1 MASVLLGGLVN
12 LLGGG
17 GAASAAAGGAGAA
30 AAATT
35 SIAGVPVAA
44 ASGLSLTSLLQG
56 TATVLGIAS
65 SVAGGNAEAA
75 QAELAASDAE
85 AEQPLENLQGIARRS
100 SIKRQMADAIGAEN
114 VAYAA
119 SGVDLST
126 GTAAAARSDA
136 YRDADLALTTDAG
149 TQETRLSRLS
159 ERAKNYRLMAKQSRR
174 SGWLTGLTGGLN
186 TLLSFGER
194 GGY

>member
-1 MASVLLGGLVN
+1 MQVLLGPLAGLF
-12 LLGGG
+12 GGG
-17 GAASAAAGGAGAA
+17 GAAAAAAGGAGAA
-30 AAATT
+30 TAAAT
-35 SIAGVPVAA
+35 SIAGIPVA

-65 SVAGGNAEAA
+65 SIAGGNAEAA

-149 TQETRLSRLS
+149 TQETRMSRLS
-159 ERAKNYRLMAKQSRR
+159 ERAKNYRQMAKQSRR

-186 TLLSFGER
+186 TLLSFNER
-194 GGY
+194 Y

>member
-1 MASVLLGGLVN
+1 MASLLIGGLTS
-12 LLGGG
+12 LFGG
-17 GAASAAAGGAGAA
+17 GAATTSVATAGTWAAANAGGAIAA
-30 AAATT
+30 APAAAT
-35 SIAGVPVAA
+35 
-44 ASGLSLTSLLQG
+44 GLSLTSLLQG

-75 QAELAASDAE
+75 QAEMAASDAE
-85 AEQPLENLQGIARRS
+85 AEQPLENLQGIARRN
-100 SIKRQMADAIGAEN
+100 SIKRQLADAIGTEN

-126 GTAAAARSDA
+126 GTAAEARKDA
-136 YRDADLALTTDAG
+136 YREADLALTTDAG
-149 TQETRLSRLS
+149 TQESRLSRLS

-186 TLLSFGER
+186 TLLSFNDR
-194 GGY
+194 G

>member
-1 MASVLLGGLVN
+1 MASLLIGGLTS
-12 LLGGG
+12 LFGG
-17 GAASAAAGGAGAA
+17 GAATTSVATAGTWAAANAGGAITAA
-30 AAATT
+30 A
-35 SIAGVPVAA
+35 PAA
-44 ASGLSLTSLLQG
+44 ASGLSLSGLLQG

-65 SVAGGNAEAA
+65 SIAGGNAEAS

-85 AEQPLENLQGIARRS
+85 AEQPLENLQGIARRN

-159 ERAKNYRLMAKQSRR
+159 ERAKNYRQMAKQSRR

-186 TLLSFGER
+186 TLLSFNER
-194 GGY
+194 Y

>member
-1 MASVLLGGLVN
+1 MASLLIGGLTS
-12 LLGGG
+12 LFGG
-17 GAASAAAGGAGAA
+17 GAATTSVATAGTWAAANAGGAIAA
-30 AAATT
+30 
-35 SIAGVPVAA
+35 PVA

-65 SVAGGNAEAA
+65 SIAGGNAEAS

-85 AEQPLENLQGIARRS
+85 AEQPLENLQGIARRN

-159 ERAKNYRLMAKQSRR
+159 ERAKNYRQMAKQSRR

-186 TLLSFGER
+186 TLLSFNER
-194 GGY
+194 Y

>member
-1 MASVLLGGLVN
+1 MASLLIGGLTS
-12 LLGGG
+12 LFGG
-17 GAASAAAGGAGAA
+17 GAATTSVATAGTWAAANAGGAIAA
-30 AAATT
+30 
-35 SIAGVPVAA
+35 PAA

-65 SVAGGNAEAA
+65 SVAGGNAEAS

-85 AEQPLENLQGIARRS
+85 AEQPLENLQGIARRN

-159 ERAKNYRLMAKQSRR
+159 ERAKNYRQMAKQSRR

-186 TLLSFGER
+186 TLLSFNER
-194 GGY
+194 Y